1 MNNIRGETM
10 RVGIPRGLF
19 YYHLFPQWK
28 SFFNNLGW
36 EVVTSSPTHK
46 AMANAGM
53 LAAVSEACFPVKVFY
68 GHILEL
74 ARQEVDWIF
83 APRLVS
89 IERRSYICPK
99 FMGIPDML
107 RAQIP
112 QLPPLIDLCIDV
124 SRDERELFRELGKWS
139 KKMGLK
145 PGHVRR
151 AWVDSTQANQTM
163 DSICRQGH
171 TLEEGI
177 RVWEGQPVLRSGPG
191 DLTIGILG
199 HCYTLNDRFIS
210 QGIFERLQEMGAAT
224 VATEML
230 DPLEVEKAA
239 SVLPK
244 RVFWTVGR
252 KMVGTAL
259 MLNQDERIDGL
270 IYMACFGCGPDSM
283 IAKIIERRMNK
294 PFMLLTVDEH
304 SGEAGTVTRLEA
316 FCDMLRRRRR
326 AEIENNLPAYG
337 EFLYSHQRTSKN
349 TGVGGGG
356 SATM

>member
-1 MNNIRGETM
+1 M

-36 EVVTSSPTHK
+36 EVITSPPTHK
-46 AMANAGM
+46 EMANAGI
-53 LAAVSEACFPVKVFY
+53 LAAVSEACFPVKVLY

-74 ARQEVDWIF
+74 AEQEVDLIF
-83 APRLVS
+83 MPRLVS
-89 IERRSYICPK
+89 IEPRSYICPK

-107 RAQIP
+107 KAQI
-112 QLPPLIDLCIDV
+112 QELPPLIDLCIDV
-124 SRDERELFRELGKWS
+124 SRDERDLFRELDNWARKV
-139 KKMGLK
+139 GLK
-145 PGHVRR
+145 PGRVRMAWTESTR
-151 AWVDSTQANQTM
+151 ATHTLEA
-163 DSICRQGH
+163 ICRQGH

-177 RVWEGQPVLRSGPG
+177 RIWEGRPVVRPDPG

-210 QGIFERLQEMGAAT
+210 LGIFERLRELGVSSVT
-224 VATEML
+224 NEML
-230 DPLEVEKAA
+230 DPGEVDQAA
-239 SVLPK
+239 AALPK

-259 MLNQDERIDGL
+259 LLDQDEGVDGL
-270 IYMACFGCGPDSM
+270 IYMTCFGCGPDSM

-304 SGEAGTVTRLEA
+304 SGEAGAVTRLEA
-316 FCDMLRRRRR
+316 FCDMLRRQRRLG
-326 AEIENNLPAYG
+326 IENNLPSYG
-337 EFLYSHQRTSKN
+337 EFLYSH
-349 TGVGGGG
+349 
-356 SATM
+356 